1 MLRTCKKIYVF
12 VCTVAAAI
20 LIFSIAALYHSG
32 NIGDVGKTV
41 RHDAAYLVAAGLDS
55 PELTVILRA
64 SDGHVCICSDSGD
77 LLADTGIS
85 VGLLPSAERDRLL
98 TDGIVLKAADL
109 VRYLAELEKK

>member
-1 MLRTCKKIYVF
+1 MLRTCKKIYVS
-12 VCTVAAAI
+12 VCTVATAI
-20 LIFSIAALYHSG
+20 LIFSIVALYRSG
-32 NIGDVGKTV
+32 NISDVGKTV
-41 RHDAAYLVAAGLDS
+41 KQDAAYLAAEGLDS

-64 SDGHVCICSDSGD
+64 AEGHVCIYSGNGD

-98 TDGIVLKAADL
+98 KDGIVLKAADL